1 MIELP
6 ALPATAGLCAEL
18 MKLMKLLRL
27 GGCSLVGVVL
37 LAGSKC
43 RAVVATAYGGL

>member
-6 ALPATAGLCAEL
+6 DLPAMAGMHAE
-18 MKLMKLLRL
+18 LMKLLRL

-43 RAVVATAYGGL
+43 RAVVATAYDGL